1 MDTDILIAGGS
12 LGGGGDDGKT
22 GPINIFTI
30 ASGLSDDAL
39 NAFEIPLSAMVP
51 VRLKNLI
58 PACKN
63 IGTTHLTNGCFREHP
78 TEWNIG
84 ETAGHLAAYCI
95 GKGIRPAQ
103 VLGDVKPFQKLLE
116 ENGVQL
122 HWDTSSMKK

>member
-1 MDTDILIAGGS
+1 MSDKPLRLEDSVGVGHYHIDLHSTIKTHTS
-12 LGGGGDDGKT
+12 LFV
-22 GPINIFTI
+22 P
-30 ASGLSDDAL
+30 AHP
-39 NAFEIPLSAMVP
+39 FEIPLSAMVP

-103 VLGDVKPFQKLLE
+103 VLGDVKPFRKLLE